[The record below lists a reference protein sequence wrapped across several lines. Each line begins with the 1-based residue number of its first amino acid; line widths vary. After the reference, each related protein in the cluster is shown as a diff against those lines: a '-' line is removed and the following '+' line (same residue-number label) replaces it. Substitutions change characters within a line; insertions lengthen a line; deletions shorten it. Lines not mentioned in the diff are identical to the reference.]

1 MAASGSE
8 DFMTERL
15 ILASASPARLQSL
28 RNVGLD
34 PEVIVSGVDEDVIHH
49 ERPDLLARALAQ
61 AKGEAVLDRVEGDVI
76 VVACDSVLEF
86 EGRPHGKPG
95 TPAEA
100 VAHWRRIRGGQ
111 GVLHTGHFVLVR
123 RNGHEVTQ
131 SRVASTV
138 VRFADLTDQEIQA
151 YVATGEPLVVAGGF
165 TIDGIGGAFIT
176 GVDGDPHNVIGI
188 SLPLLRQM
196 LLDLGVEWQSLWRH
210 GLSVNQPRITANS

>member
-1 MAASGSE
+1 
-8 DFMTERL
+8 MTERL

-34 PEVIVSGVDEDVIHH
+34 PEVLVSGVDEDSIHQ

-61 AKGEAVLDRVEGDVI
+61 AKGEAVLARVEGDAI
-76 VVACDSVLEF
+76 IVACDSVLEF
-86 EGRPHGKPG
+86 EGRAHGKPS
-95 TPAEA
+95 TPEEA
-100 VAHWRRIRGGQ
+100 VAHWCRIRGGQ

-123 RNGHEVTQ
+123 RRGHEVAQ

-151 YVATGEPLVVAGGF
+151 YVSTGEPLAVAGGF
-165 TIDGIGGAFIT
+165 TIDGIGGSFVT

-196 LLDLGVEWQSLWRH
+196 LLDLGVEWQSLWRP
-210 GLSVNQPRITANS
+210 GLSID

>member
-34 PEVIVSGVDEDVIHH
+34 PEVIVSGVDEDVVHQ

-61 AKGEAVLDRVEGDVI
+61 AKGEAVLERVEGDAI

-86 EGRPHGKPG
+86 EGRPHGKPR
-95 TPAEA
+95 TPEEA

-123 RNGHEVTQ
+123 RNSHEVTQ

-138 VRFADLTDQEIQA
+138 VRFADLTEEEIQA

-196 LLDLGVEWQSLWRH
+196 LLDLGVEWQSLWRQ
-210 GLSVNQPRITANS
+210 GLSVN

>member
-1 MAASGSE
+1 MP
-8 DFMTERL
+8 ERL

-34 PEVIVSGVDEDVIHH
+34 PEVIVSGVDEDAIHH
-49 ERPDLLARALAQ
+49 DRPDLLARALAE
-61 AKGEAVLDRVEGDVI
+61 AKALAVLERVEGDV
-76 VVACDSVLEF
+76 VLVGCDSVLEF

-100 VAHWRRIRGGQ
+100 IAHWCRIRGGQ
-111 GVLHTGHFVLVR
+111 GVLHTGHFVAVR
-123 RNGHEVTQ
+123 RNGGEVTQ

-138 VRFADLTDQEIQA
+138 VRFADLTDQEIEA

-165 TIDGIGGAFIT
+165 TLDGIGGAFVT
-176 GVDGDPHNVIGI
+176 GVEGDPHNVIGI

-196 LLDLGVEWQSLWRH
+196 LLDLGVAWQSLWRP
-210 GLSVNQPRITANS
+210 GLSIN